1 MRILDGA
8 VGTELARHGFALTA
22 PEYAIAANRQAPEQ
36 VQALYQAYLDA
47 GAQALTLNSFGLS
60 QGLSLDAPNFRQDLS
75 LRAQL
80 AVSLARPFAVRAPI
94 WGALSFGV
102 QEDRS
107 PRLLAEIQ
115 ALLATGIS
123 RVRLETLCEIE
134 ALLDVQNELI
144 STLVAAQA
152 QLTLS
157 LCPVKKCMTQLL
169 SELETSPLLNY
180 PGLQSLGINC
190 VDRSTM
196 KHAVRELSAWLC
208 AQPRRSSLSI
218 ELRPHLSDHANRG
231 AWQTYAVS
239 WGALVPQ
246 MEDILHSLPAQL
258 RAKTA
263 LGTCC
268 GGGPK
273 HIRALRLAFGQSP

>member
-8 VGTELARHGFALTA
+8 VGTELARRGVALAA

-36 VQALYQAYLDA
+36 VQALYQAYLNA

-60 QGLSLDAPNFRQDLS
+60 LGLSLDAPSFHHDLAQ
-75 LRAQL
+75 RAEL
-80 AVSLARPFAVRAPI
+80 AVSLARPFAAKAPI

-102 QEDRS
+102 QEPPG
-107 PRLLAEIQ
+107 PRLLAELQ
-115 ALLATGIS
+115 ALLAAGIS
-123 RVRLETLCEIE
+123 RFRLETLCEFE

-144 STLVAAQA
+144 ATLNAAQA

-157 LCPVKKCMTQLL
+157 LCPVKTCMTQLL
-169 SELETSPLLNY
+169 SALEPSPVLNY
-180 PGLQSLGINC
+180 PGLQTLGINC
-190 VDRSTM
+190 VDRNTI

-208 AQPRRSSLSI
+208 AHPRQSSLSV
-218 ELRPHLSDHANRG
+218 ELRPHLSSHSPSG
-231 AWQTYAVS
+231 AWQTYGLS
-239 WGALVPQ
+239 PQELVLQ
-246 MEDILHSLPAQL
+246 MDDILDPLPAQL

-273 HIRALRLAFGQSP
+273 HVQALHRAFGAAR